1 MILGV
6 TFVVPVYNKA
16 RYLPSVLDAIRQ
28 QRGTFAREYVF
39 VDDGSTDDSLSLLR
53 DLTRDWP
60 DVTIVEQENRGSAHA
75 TNRGIERARH
85 PFIKLVDA
93 DDLLAADATRI
104 LLEAL
109 APSDACLAFGGRR
122 YFADSIELDLA
133 TPMPTPSVRRIE
145 APLLVAIRNS
155 MFNPSQCL
163 LRTEHARAVGGC
175 DERVVHSQEY
185 SLTLRLA
192 RRAPFLAL
200 DAELAFLPLDVPGR
214 LSGTEPGRQL
224 QRVTLAVGLF
234 VQDHPD
240 LPASVRRYAC
250 RRAAGRAWKYQQRMC
265 GAGPTSRWFGRY
277 VAALAGLHAD
287 GSFIAESARA
297 FASAPAPQ

>member
-1 MILGV
+1 MSLGV

-16 RYLPSVLDAIRQ
+16 RYLPSVLDAIRR
-28 QRGTFAREYVF
+28 QRGAFAREYVL
-39 VDDGSTDDSLSLLR
+39 VDDGSTDGSLALIR
-53 DLTRDWP
+53 EITRDWP
-60 DVTIVEQENRGSAHA
+60 DVTIVEQDNRGSAHA
-75 TNRGIERARH
+75 TNRGIERARQ

-93 DDLLAADATRI
+93 DDLLAADATRL

-109 APSDACLAFGGRR
+109 VPTDACLAFGGRR
-122 YFADSIELDLA
+122 FFADPTELDLA
-133 TPMPTPSVRRIE
+133 APLEAAGIRRIE
-145 APLLVAIRNS
+145 EPLLPAIRNS

-163 LRTEHARAVGGC
+163 VRTDRAREVGGC

-192 RRAPFLAL
+192 RRWPFLAL
-200 DAELAFLPLDVPGR
+200 DTELAFLPLDVPGR
-214 LSGTEPGRQL
+214 LSGTEPSRQL

-240 LPASVRRYAC
+240 LPVAIRRYAC
-250 RRAAGRAWKYQQRMC
+250 RRAASRAWKYQQRMC
-265 GAGPTSRWFGRY
+265 GASPLSHWFRRY

-287 GSFIAESARA
+287 GAFIAESARA
-297 FASAPAPQ
+297 FASAPAR